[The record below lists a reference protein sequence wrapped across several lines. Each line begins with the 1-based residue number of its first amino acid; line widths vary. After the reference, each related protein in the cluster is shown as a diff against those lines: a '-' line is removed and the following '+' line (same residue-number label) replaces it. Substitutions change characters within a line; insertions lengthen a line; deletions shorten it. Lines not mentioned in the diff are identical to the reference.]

1 MPDLLEATPEMAAEY
16 ARWFVNRLA
25 YTRQS
30 DSPNRDSGLFRGID
44 GQLSQE
50 LLKQGLVPEFFTRG
64 GEVRPVP
71 EKFADAVKLVTTA
84 VSCANCWHCH
94 GLI

>member
-30 DSPNRDSGLFRGID
+30 DGPNRDSGRHYYY
-44 GQLSQE
+44 
-50 LLKQGLVPEFFTRG
+50 
-64 GEVRPVP
+64 RP
-71 EKFADAVKLVTTA
+71 KAKGRALRLHAMDIQR
-84 VSCANCWHCH
+84 H
-94 GLI
+94 